1 MIKTVSLTANQETE
15 VILAGGCHCCIEN
28 RGSGVIYASKTSGI
42 IADSDGVTAID
53 SGNSK
58 VLRNIAQYKKDD
70 NLSYDYYGKIYLLS
84 DSDGK
89 AEIQTANDL
98 SFKLKNSA
106 KGGGT
111 YDDTAIK
118 ADISE
123 LQSGIVDLQT
133 EKADKSEVYTKSE
146 TDSKITSKVAE
157 IVADAPED
165 FDTLKEMSDWIAS
178 HENSASAMNSAI
190 QTNADNISNLQENK
204 ANASDLNNYVTKI
217 TGKGL
222 SSNDYTTAEKNK
234 LAGIENYDDTALKSN
249 VALNLSSIGM
259 SKKNLLKNTART
271 VIKLS
276 EVIFTTNNDKSVT
289 MSGSCAST
297 TGIFLPTV
305 YLDVGSYILSTG
317 INTPILFQLYEENET
332 TYISNHTVTNQ
343 YTLNI
348 TEPKKYA
355 IKLIAQKGVTY
366 NNVTIYPMLRYAD
379 ITDGTYEPYTEDLQT
394 QINNNNNDIALNLSS
409 IGMSK
414 KNLLPFPQTITKGG
428 ITFTCDT
435 NGYMSASNTSSD
447 IRQFSVS
454 NAQYSVNLKAGKY
467 ILSFVSSTVCTN
479 AYGNI
484 MILSGEG
491 TTIASIGQKNYANKT
506 SGSVEFTLDTEQ
518 TIYVMSKMFDGVTAV
533 MIRYADI
540 TDNTYEP
547 YHDDLQTQINAI
559 LTRLTALEGGT

>member
-70 NLSYDYYGKIYLLS
+70 NSSYDYYGKIYLLS

-98 SFKLKNSA
+98 NFFSHKNTA

-118 ADISE
+118 TDITN
-123 LQSGIVDLQT
+123 LQT
-133 EKADKSEVYTKSE
+133 GKADKSDVYTKTETNNALNTKVDKVENMGLSTNDFTNSE
-146 TDSKITSKVAE
+146 KQKLEGIATGATKTTVDTALSSTS
-157 IVADAPED
+157 
-165 FDTLKEMSDWIAS
+165 
-178 HENSASAMNSAI
+178 
-190 QTNADNISNLQENK
+190 TNPVQNK
-204 ANASDLNNYVTKI
+204 AVNTALNNKVDKVS
-217 TGKGL
+217 GKGL
-222 SSNDYTTAEKNK
+222 STNDFTATYKNK
-234 LAGIENYDDTALKSN
+234 LDGLENYDDA
-249 VALNLSSIGM
+249 
-259 SKKNLLKNTART
+259 
-271 VIKLS
+271 
-276 EVIFTTNNDKSVT
+276 
-289 MSGSCAST
+289 
-297 TGIFLPTV
+297 
-305 YLDVGSYILSTG
+305 
-317 INTPILFQLYEENET
+317 
-332 TYISNHTVTNQ
+332 
-343 YTLNI
+343 
-348 TEPKKYA
+348 A
-355 IKLIAQKGVTY
+355 IKS
-366 NNVTIYPMLRYAD
+366 
-379 ITDGTYEPYTEDLQT
+379 
-394 QINNNNNDIALNLSS
+394 DIALNLSS

-447 IRQFSVS
+447 IRQFTVS

-518 TIYVMSKMFDGVTAV
+518 TIYVMSKIFDGVTAV

-540 TDNTYEP
+540 TDDTYEP
-547 YHDDLQTQINAI
+547 YQDDLQTQINAI
-559 LTRLTALEGGT
+559 LARLDSAGI